1 MPVTVPL
8 RAVIVT
14 VPSAIAVTNPVALT
28 VATFALLVVQ
38 VKFALGMI
46 VPPVALV

>member
-1 MPVTVPL
+1 VPNAVPL

-14 VPSAIAVTNPVALT
+14 VPSAIAVTSPVGLT

-38 VKFALGMI
+38 AKVTSGMTM
-46 VPPVALV
+46 PPVAVV